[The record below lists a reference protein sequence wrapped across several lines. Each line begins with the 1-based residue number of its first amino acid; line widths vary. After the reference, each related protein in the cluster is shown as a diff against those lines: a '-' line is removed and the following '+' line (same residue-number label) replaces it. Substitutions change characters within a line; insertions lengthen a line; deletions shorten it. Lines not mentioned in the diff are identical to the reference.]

1 MTPPPEEAGT
11 SGRQLLSEEA
21 GTSETVLLRPLPP
34 EWYARRAEA
43 VARDLLGRYLVRT
56 MPDGERLVAR
66 LVETEAYQGEGD
78 RASHAWQGP
87 RTPRSRR
94 LFRDGGHAYV
104 YLIYGMHYCMNAV
117 ASSQEDGHAVLL
129 RAIEPVEGEER
140 MAVLRGMARRTR
152 RPGDVGGG
160 PGKLCQALAIDA
172 SFDGVPLWEG
182 DLLITQGE
190 PVPDEE
196 VAIGGRI
203 GVDYAGEAAEWPLRF
218 AIAGHLHMSR
228 PRL

>member
-1 MTPPPEEAGT
+1 MTSPPEEAGT
-11 SGRQLLSEEA
+11 SE
-21 GTSETVLLRPLPP
+21 GTSETAVLRPFPP

-87 RTPRSRR
+87 KTARSRR

-129 RAIEPVEGEER
+129 RAAEPVEGEER
-140 MAVLRGMARRTR
+140 MAALRGMAGRKRK
-152 RPGDVGGG
+152 PGDLGGG
-160 PGKLCQALAIDA
+160 PGKLCQALAIDS

-182 DLLITQGE
+182 ELLITEGE
-190 PVPDEE
+190 PVPDED
-196 VAIGGRI
+196 VATGGRI

-218 AIAGHLHMSR
+218 AIAGHPHMSR

>member
-1 MTPPPEEAGT
+1 MTRSPEEAGT
-11 SGRQLLSEEA
+11 P
-21 GTSETVLLRPLPP
+21 ETDLLRPLPP
-34 EWYARRAEA
+34 EWYARRAED

-56 MPDGERLVAR
+56 MPNGQRLVAR

-87 RTPRSRR
+87 KTARSRR

-104 YLIYGMHYCMNAV
+104 YLIYGIHYCMNAV
-117 ASSQEDGHAVLL
+117 ASSQKDGHAVLL
-129 RAIEPVEGEER
+129 RAAEPVEGEER
-140 MAVLRGMARRTR
+140 MAALRGMAGRKR

-160 PGKLCQALAIDA
+160 PGKLCQALAIDG

-182 DLLITQGE
+182 VLQITEGE

-196 VAIGGRI
+196 IATGGRI

-218 AIAGHLHMSR
+218 AIAGHPHMSR